1 MASHDEI
8 LRHSEMTTS
17 LMNKLI
23 KRPASLTAP
32 PNGTTDNPD
41 KMLRAIQ
48 SHVLQ
53 PQARVIPVDKLEE
66 EDVQIPGPLF
76 HTFKHHAHF
85 GGHKRFEVDGKQMTI
100 INLKGEGLYKNKNEI
115 MNHLKRVGRFETITC
130 ASYFVVG
137 AIDVNDA
144 IESVQ
149 KYASK
154 NPKTFFNCSSASSA
168 SGYRYA
174 PYGGKKHSRAMHKT
188 KGKGKRKGKS
198 QKRKFSRKMI

>member
-8 LRHSEMTTS
+8 LRRSAMTTS
-17 LMNKLI
+17 LMKQLVE
-23 KRPASLTAP
+23 RPEILTYP

-41 KMLRAIQ
+41 KMLRAMQ

-66 EDVQIPGPLF
+66 EDVEIPGPLF
-76 HTFKHHAHF
+76 HTHRHHAKF
-85 GGHKRFEVDGKQMTI
+85 AGHEQFEVDGKPMTI
-100 INLKGEGLYKNKNEI
+100 INLKGEGMYKTKNEI
-115 MNHLKRVGRFETITC
+115 MNHLKRVGRFETVTC

-137 AIDVNDA
+137 ATDVNDA
-144 IESVQ
+144 IASVQ
-149 KYASK
+149 KYARK
-154 NPKTFFNCSSASSA
+154 NPNTFFNCSSASSA
-168 SGYRYA
+168 SGYRHA

-198 QKRKFSRKMI
+198 QKRKFSIKMI